1 MAIKC
6 GRGPQWSPLVK
17 SGMTVKQVRAAGRH
31 ALAAMEPAREERD
44 DPPGRRPACPPT
56 REAAMEPAREERDDA
71 YSRVFGHAL
80 QVGPQWSPLVKSGM
94 TWHVQQPRRPR
105 GHRAAM
111 EPAREERD
119 DPVMRASA
127 GCRPRGRNGA
137 RS

>member
-1 MAIKC
+1 MEPAREERDDEGEDDGDK
-6 GRGPQWSPLVK
+6 
-17 SGMTVKQVRAAGRH
+17 VRSR
-31 ALAAMEPAREERD
+31 AAMEPAREERD
-44 DPPGRRPACPPT
+44 DP
-56 REAAMEPAREERDDA
+56 